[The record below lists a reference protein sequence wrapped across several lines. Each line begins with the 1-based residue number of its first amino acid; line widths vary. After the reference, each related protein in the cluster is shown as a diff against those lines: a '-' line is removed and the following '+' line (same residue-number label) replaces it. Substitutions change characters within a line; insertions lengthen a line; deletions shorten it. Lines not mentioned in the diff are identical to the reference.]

1 MLCCWLFLSSPS
13 HNLSLSR
20 SLSLAAVFLGR
31 YCGRRQTQR
40 HGDAANGR
48 QLTCHD
54 LVVAFRARG
63 GEASQGVLGAEATIA
78 ASGDGGCSLDAA
90 IRRGS
95 GLFVFRSWFLSSDT
109 VACEGAEVRR
119 WRRQVT
125 SHSRVLGSGGSIW
138 EIGCQHQGVWVLE
151 NGQFSFAGGT
161 RCGLCKGR
169 HPVCGGRRFLG
180 CQSDT
185 GGGEFAAVEMG
196 LKPLLGVEQFRAVF
210 QLCSSCASGTSSAL
224 AGDRLCIA
232 GGMHRRHLMTQYP
245 ALVSGRDGSCTVA
258 AAHFQWRVP
267 SSGGNTL
274 DKGCRYRA
282 LGGARGRAVQV
293 AGCSGDVPQVC
304 QGETAVG

>member
-1 MLCCWLFLSSPS
+1 MVLTEFGRAAVYKPLAVAQAQQRCGGCTCCAAGYFS
-13 HNLSLSR
+13 HPLHTISLSLSFA
-20 SLSLAAVFLGR
+20 LSLAAVFLGR
-31 YCGRRQTQR
+31 YCGRRETQR
-40 HGDAANGR
+40 HGGTPIGR

-54 LVVAFRARG
+54 LVVASRARG

-78 ASGDGGCSLDAA
+78 ASGDGGCSSDAA

-95 GLFVFRSWFLSSDT
+95 GPFVFRSRFLSSDT

-151 NGQFSFAGGT
+151 NRQFNFAGGT

-185 GGGEFAAVEMG
+185 GGGEFAAVERG
-196 LKPLLGVEQFRAVF
+196 LKPLLGVE
-210 QLCSSCASGTSSAL
+210 ASGPPPPRVT
-224 AGDRLCIA
+224 
-232 GGMHRRHLMTQYP
+232 GGPAHLK
-245 ALVSGRDGSCTVA
+245 R
-258 AAHFQWRVP
+258 
-267 SSGGNTL
+267 
-274 DKGCRYRA
+274 K
-282 LGGARGRAVQV
+282 
-293 AGCSGDVPQVC
+293 
-304 QGETAVG
+304 